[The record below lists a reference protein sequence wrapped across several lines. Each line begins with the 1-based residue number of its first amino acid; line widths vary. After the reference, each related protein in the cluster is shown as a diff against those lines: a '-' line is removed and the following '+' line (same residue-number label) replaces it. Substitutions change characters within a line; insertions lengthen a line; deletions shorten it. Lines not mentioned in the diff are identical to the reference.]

1 MGGGGGR
8 FTKESE
14 KTQQRKSAY
23 LETTLIS
30 LVILNI
36 VYLGMAHSGPELL
49 SYTNEMKIS
58 LLTPINNFI
67 NYYFISN
74 QYFIIKAKSN
84 FSLLCKLSLLQ
95 PYVEVSK
102 DGNNKTVIS
111 DSFKRYH
118 TKFQIYHIS
127 TLDKLGVPG
136 KWFQTTHSST
146 TTLQLPLR
154 GHARGSGQRLMGKYT
169 SQKHSSRL

>member
-1 MGGGGGR
+1 
-8 FTKESE
+8 
-14 KTQQRKSAY
+14 
-23 LETTLIS
+23 
-30 LVILNI
+30 
-36 VYLGMAHSGPELL
+36 MAHSGPEVL

-58 LLTPINNFI
+58 LLTPISNFI

-136 KWFQTTHSST
+136 KWFQTTPST
-146 TTLQLPLR
+146 TTTFQLPLR
-154 GHARGSGQRLMGKYT
+154 GHARGLGQRLMGKYT
-169 SQKHSSRL
+169 SQKPSSRLWSSTYRLLPLPPSSANSVSPPATDVHCAVFFYTKC